1 MPSTEPTRNS
11 RGAVDQVTRWRET
24 AGTPETTEAAMDT
37 AVPSSSRPELAPH
50 VRLTFDRARDRHV
63 LLGPES
69 VAVLNR
75 TGAEILGLCNGQRTV
90 SEIVQEL
97 QGRYN
102 RVVDDEVQQFLAR
115 LVAKRYVEI
124 SHG

>member
-1 MPSTEPTRNS
+1 MNP
-11 RGAVDQVTRWRET
+11 
-24 AGTPETTEAAMDT
+24 

-50 VRLTFDRARDRHV
+50 VRLTFDRAQDQHV

-69 VAVLNR
+69 VVVLNR
-75 TGAEILGLCNGQRTV
+75 TGADILGLCDGQRTV

-97 QGRYN
+97 RGRYN

-115 LVAKRYVEI
+115 LVDKRYVEI

>member
-1 MPSTEPTRNS
+1 MN
-11 RGAVDQVTRWRET
+11 
-24 AGTPETTEAAMDT
+24 T

-50 VRLTFDRARDRHV
+50 VRLTFDRARDQHV

-69 VAVLNR
+69 VTVLNR
-75 TGAEILGLCNGQRTV
+75 TGADILGLCDGQRTV

-97 QGRYN
+97 RGRYN
-102 RVVDDEVQQFLAR
+102 RVVDDEVQHFLAR
-115 LVAKRYVEI
+115 LVDKRYVEI

>member
-1 MPSTEPTRNS
+1 
-11 RGAVDQVTRWRET
+11 
-24 AGTPETTEAAMDT
+24 MDT
-37 AVPSSSRPELAPH
+37 AVPSRSRPELAAH

-75 TGAEILGLCNGQRTV
+75 TGADILSLCDGRRTV
-90 SEIVQEL
+90 SEIVEEL

-124 SHG
+124 THG

>member
-1 MPSTEPTRNS
+1 MAGT
-11 RGAVDQVTRWRET
+11 RET
-24 AGTPETTEAAMDT
+24 TGAAMDT
-37 AVPSSSRPELAPH
+37 AMPSSSRPELASH
-50 VRLTFDRARDRHV
+50 VRLMFDRARDRHV

-75 TGAEILGLCNGQRTV
+75 TGADILGLCNGQRTV
-90 SEIVQEL
+90 SEIVEEL

>member
-1 MPSTEPTRNS
+1 
-11 RGAVDQVTRWRET
+11 
-24 AGTPETTEAAMDT
+24 MDT
-37 AVPSSSRPELAPH
+37 PTVNSGMASSSRPVLAPH
-50 VRLTFDRARDRHV
+50 VRLRVDPTRNHHV
-63 LLGPES
+63 LLSPET

-75 TGAEILGLCNGQRTV
+75 TGADILGLCDGQRTV
-90 SEIVQEL
+90 SEIVEEL